1 MLKVVQ
7 ISSDIVEIVHGIQL
21 KAFMPLLEKYQ
32 DYDISPAM
40 ESLERTKEKIDSAN
54 TTAYMFQVDDTNV
67 GWVRVMEVGENTYKI
82 SALCVLPEY
91 QNGGIAQQSLKLIE
105 SYYPNAREWSLATIF
120 QEKGNCYL
128 YEKMGYVKVGELIPI
143 NERMSLVIYVKTC
156 KLKDNEQLL

>member
-1 MLKVVQ
+1 MVKVVQ
-7 ISSDIVEIVHGIQL
+7 ISSDIVEIVHDIQV
-21 KAFMPLLEKYQ
+21 KAFMPLLEKYR

-40 ESLERTKEKIDSAN
+40 ESLERAKEKIDNAN
-54 TTAYMFQVDDTNV
+54 TTAYMFQVNDTNV
-67 GWVRVMEVGENTYKI
+67 GWVRVMEVEEKTYKI

-91 QNGGIAQQSLKLIE
+91 QNRGIAQEALKQIE

-120 QEKGNCYL
+120 QEKGNCHL

-156 KLKDNEQLL
+156 KLRSDEQLI